1 MFKRITLFILTNIL
15 VITTI
20 SIVLNLLGVQPYL
33 DQNGL
38 NYNNLMA
45 FCLVWGM
52 TGSLFSLAISRMMA
66 KWMMGV
72 KVIDPKNPG
81 QQADIL
87 QMVHNLSRGAGLS
100 TMPEVGIYE
109 SPEVNAFATGPSK
122 SRSLVAFSSGLLR
135 SMNRQQVEAV
145 AAHEVAHIKNGDMVT
160 MTLLQGVV
168 NAFVMFFARVIGYVV
183 SKNVKEES
191 QAMTRMLVTLVLDI
205 VLGILGS
212 MVVMW
217 FSRQR
222 EFRADA
228 GAAKLSG
235 KAGMISAL
243 EFLGRASGRMPMNQ
257 EEHASIAAFK
267 ISGHPSKFMRLLS
280 SHPSMEE
287 RIARLNALA

>member
-1 MFKRITLFILTNIL
+1 M
-15 VITTI
+15 
-20 SIVLNLLGVQPYL
+20 NLLGVQPYL
-33 DQNGL
+33 DRTGI

-81 QQADIL
+81 SNSDVL
-87 QMVHNLSRGAGLS
+87 QMVHNLARGAGIS

-109 SPEVNAFATGPSK
+109 SPELNAFATGPT
-122 SRSLVAFSSGLLR
+122 RNRALVAFSSGLLR
-135 SMNRQQVEAV
+135 AMNRQQVEAV
-145 AAHEVAHIKNGDMVT
+145 AAHEIAHIKNGDMVT

-168 NAFVMFFARVIGYVV
+168 NAFVMFFARVIGYAV

-222 EFRADA
+222 EFKADA

-243 EFLGRASGRMPMNQ
+243 EFLGRASGRMPMNE

-267 ISGHPSKFMRLLS
+267 ISGHPSKFMRLFVGVAYLCNNFTFAYNQ
-280 SHPSMEE
+280 
-287 RIARLNALA
+287 RVKRCCYAK